1 MSRKGVHYK
10 GMILHFEY
18 ISSVKV
24 YVGEIVNCPNVISFS
39 AKNLL
44 ELKMIM
50 EETVDNYVKHR
61 KKLFS
66 ADVVMNLL
74 AV

>member
-1 MSRKGVHYK
+1 MHYK
-10 GMILHFEY
+10 GMVSHFEY

-44 ELKMIM
+44 ELKTIM
-50 EETVDNYVKHR
+50 EEAVDNYLKYR
-61 KKLFS
+61 KKLS
-66 ADVVMNLL
+66 TAGVVVDSL
-74 AV
+74 VV